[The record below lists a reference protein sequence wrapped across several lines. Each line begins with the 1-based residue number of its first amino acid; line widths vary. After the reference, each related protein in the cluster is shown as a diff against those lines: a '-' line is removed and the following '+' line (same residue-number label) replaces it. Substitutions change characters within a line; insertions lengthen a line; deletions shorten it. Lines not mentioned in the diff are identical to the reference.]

1 MKKCKNLILMLLV
14 AAMLFSLCAC
24 GGSEEKPADMESVLP
39 GAESSVEDENEV
51 QNSSEEEAA
60 PEVNEDKALVKLKL
74 TVDTESMIG
83 EEVSKL
89 IEAIGEPD
97 SADYASSCL
106 GPGEDGELQYD
117 GFTVYTYK
125 EGDSEVI
132 QNVL

>member
-39 GAESSVEDENEV
+39 GAESGVETEDEV
-51 QNSSEEEAA
+51 QNSAEEEAA
-60 PEVNEDKALVKLKL
+60 PEVNEDKALA
-74 TVDTESMIG
+74 ESMIG

-89 IEAIGEPD
+89 IEAIGEPE

>member
-14 AAMLFSLCAC
+14 AVMLFSLCAC
-24 GGSEEKPADMESVLP
+24 GGSEEKPANMESVLP
-39 GAESSVEDENEV
+39 GAESGVETEDEA
-51 QNSSEEEAA
+51 QNSPAEEAE
-60 PEVNEDKALVKLKL
+60 PEVNEDKALA
-74 TVDTESMIG
+74 ESMIG

-89 IEAIGEPD
+89 IEAIGEPE

-106 GPGEDGELQYD
+106 GPGEDGELHYD

>member
-14 AAMLFSLCAC
+14 AAMFFSLCAC

-39 GAESSVEDENEV
+39 GAESGVEDENEV

-60 PEVNEDKALVKLKL
+60 PEVNEDKALA
-74 TVDTESMIG
+74 ESMIG
-83 EEVSKL
+83 DEVSKL

>member
-1 MKKCKNLILMLLV
+1 MKKCKNLILMLLLAV
-14 AAMLFSLCAC
+14 MLFSLCAC
-24 GGSEEKPADMESVLP
+24 GGSEEKPANMESVLP
-39 GAESSVEDENEV
+39 GAESGAETEDDA
-51 QNSSEEEAA
+51 QNGSADASE
-60 PEVNEDKALVKLKL
+60 PEPNEDKALA
-74 TVDTESMIG
+74 ESMIG

-89 IEAIGEPD
+89 IEAIGEPE
-97 SADYASSCL
+97 SASYANSCL

>member
-39 GAESSVEDENEV
+39 GAESGVEDENEV
-51 QNSSEEEAA
+51 QNSSEKEAA
-60 PEVNEDKALVKLKL
+60 PEVNEDKALA
-74 TVDTESMIG
+74 ESMIG

>member
-1 MKKCKNLILMLLV
+1 MKKCKNLILMILV

-39 GAESSVEDENEV
+39 GAESGVEDENEV

-60 PEVNEDKALVKLKL
+60 PEVNEDKALA
-74 TVDTESMIG
+74 ESMIG

-89 IEAIGEPD
+89 IEAIGEPE

>member
-24 GGSEEKPADMESVLP
+24 GGSAEKPADLESVLP
-39 GAESSVEDENEV
+39 GAESGVEDENEV

-60 PEVNEDKALVKLKL
+60 PEVNEDKALA
-74 TVDTESMIG
+74 ESMIG

>member
-14 AAMLFSLCAC
+14 AVMLFSLCAC
-24 GGSEEKPADMESVLP
+24 GASEEKPADMESVLP

-60 PEVNEDKALVKLKL
+60 PEVNEDKALA
-74 TVDTESMIG
+74 ESMIG

-89 IEAIGEPD
+89 IEAIGEPE
-97 SADYASSCL
+97 SADYAGSCL
-106 GPGEDGELQYD
+106 GPGEDGELHYD

-125 EGDSEVI
+125 EGDSEII

>member
-24 GGSEEKPADMESVLP
+24 GASEEKPANMESVLP
-39 GAESSVEDENEV
+39 GAESGVETDDEA
-51 QNSSEEEAA
+51 QNSPVEEAE
-60 PEVNEDKALVKLKL
+60 PEVNEDKALA
-74 TVDTESMIG
+74 ESMIG

-89 IEAIGEPD
+89 IEAIGEPE

>member
-39 GAESSVEDENEV
+39 GAESGVEDENEV

-60 PEVNEDKALVKLKL
+60 PEVNEDKALA
-74 TVDTESMIG
+74 ESMIG

-89 IEAIGEPD
+89 IEAIGEPE
-97 SADYASSCL
+97 SADYAGSCL
-106 GPGEDGELQYD
+106 GPGEDGELHYD

-125 EGDSEVI
+125 EGDSEII

>member
-24 GGSEEKPADMESVLP
+24 GGSEEKPADMKSVLP

-60 PEVNEDKALVKLKL
+60 PEVNEDKALA
-74 TVDTESMIG
+74 ESMIG

-89 IEAIGEPD
+89 IEAIGEPE

>member
-24 GGSEEKPADMESVLP
+24 SGSEEKPADMESVLP
-39 GAESSVEDENEV
+39 GAESGVEDENEV

-60 PEVNEDKALVKLKL
+60 PEVNEDKALA
-74 TVDTESMIG
+74 ESMIG
-83 EEVSKL
+83 DEVSKL

>member
-14 AAMLFSLCAC
+14 AVMLFSLCAC
-24 GGSEEKPADMESVLP
+24 GSSEEKPANMESVLP
-39 GAESSVEDENEV
+39 GAESGVETEDEA
-51 QNSSEEEAA
+51 QNSPADAA
-60 PEVNEDKALVKLKL
+60 EPETNEDKARA
-74 TVDTESMIG
+74 ESMIG

>member
-24 GGSEEKPADMESVLP
+24 GGSEEKPADMKSVLP

-60 PEVNEDKALVKLKL
+60 PEVNEDKALA
-74 TVDTESMIG
+74 ESMIG

>member
-39 GAESSVEDENEV
+39 GAESGVETEDEV
-51 QNSSEEEAA
+51 QNSPAETAE
-60 PEVNEDKALVKLKL
+60 PEVNEDKALA
-74 TVDTESMIG
+74 ESMIG

>member
-14 AAMLFSLCAC
+14 AAMLFSLCSC

-39 GAESSVEDENEV
+39 GAESGVEDENEV
-51 QNSSEEEAA
+51 QNSPEEEAA
-60 PEVNEDKALVKLKL
+60 PEVNEDKALA
-74 TVDTESMIG
+74 ESMIG

>member
-39 GAESSVEDENEV
+39 GAESGVETEDEV
-51 QNSSEEEAA
+51 QNSPAETAE
-60 PEVNEDKALVKLKL
+60 PEVNEDKALA
-74 TVDTESMIG
+74 ESMIG

-89 IEAIGEPD
+89 IEAIGEPE

>member
-60 PEVNEDKALVKLKL
+60 PEVNEDKALA
-74 TVDTESMIG
+74 ESMIG

>member
-24 GGSEEKPADMESVLP
+24 GSSEEKPANMESVLP
-39 GAESSVEDENEV
+39 GAESGAEASEA
-51 QNSSEEEAA
+51 EEEAQSSPA
-60 PEVNEDKALVKLKL
+60 QEAEPEVNEDKALA
-74 TVDTESMIG
+74 ESMIG

-89 IEAIGEPD
+89 IEAIGEPE
-97 SADYASSCL
+97 SADYAGSCL
-106 GPGEDGELQYD
+106 GPGEDGELHYD

-125 EGDSEVI
+125 EGDSEII

>member
-24 GGSEEKPADMESVLP
+24 GGSEEKPSDMESVLP
-39 GAESSVEDENEV
+39 GAESGVEDENEV
-51 QNSSEEEAA
+51 QNSSEGEAA
-60 PEVNEDKALVKLKL
+60 PEVNEDKALA
-74 TVDTESMIG
+74 ESMIG

>member
-39 GAESSVEDENEV
+39 GAESGVEDENEV

-60 PEVNEDKALVKLKL
+60 PEVNEDKALA
-74 TVDTESMIG
+74 ESMIG

-106 GPGEDGELQYD
+106 GPGEDGELHYD

>member
-14 AAMLFSLCAC
+14 AAMLLSLCAC
-24 GGSEEKPADMESVLP
+24 GTSEEKPANMESVLP
-39 GAESSVEDENEV
+39 GAESGVETEDEA
-51 QNSSEEEAA
+51 QNSPADASE
-60 PEVNEDKALVKLKL
+60 PETNEDKALA
-74 TVDTESMIG
+74 ESMIG

-89 IEAIGEPD
+89 IEAIGEPE

>member
-1 MKKCKNLILMLLV
+1 MKKCKNLILVLLV

-24 GGSEEKPADMESVLP
+24 GSSEEKPADMESVLP
-39 GAESSVEDENEV
+39 GAESGVETEDEV
-51 QNSSEEEAA
+51 QNSAEEEAA
-60 PEVNEDKALVKLKL
+60 PEVNEDKALA
-74 TVDTESMIG
+74 ESMIG

>member
-39 GAESSVEDENEV
+39 GAESGVETEDEV
-51 QNSSEEEAA
+51 QNSAEEEAA
-60 PEVNEDKALVKLKL
+60 PEVNEDKALA
-74 TVDTESMIG
+74 ESMIG
-83 EEVSKL
+83 DEVSKL

>member
-39 GAESSVEDENEV
+39 GAESGVETEDEA
-51 QNSSEEEAA
+51 QNSPADAA
-60 PEVNEDKALVKLKL
+60 EPETKEDKALA
-74 TVDTESMIG
+74 ESMIG

-89 IEAIGEPD
+89 IEAIGEPE
-97 SADYASSCL
+97 SADYAGSCL
-106 GPGEDGELQYD
+106 GPGEDGELHYD

-125 EGDSEVI
+125 EGDSEII

>member
-24 GGSEEKPADMESVLP
+24 GGSEEKPADMKSVLP
-39 GAESSVEDENEV
+39 GAESGVEDENEV

-60 PEVNEDKALVKLKL
+60 PEVNEDKALA
-74 TVDTESMIG
+74 ESMIG

>member
-14 AAMLFSLCAC
+14 PAMLFSLCAC

-39 GAESSVEDENEV
+39 GAESGVETEDEV
-51 QNSSEEEAA
+51 QNSAEEEAA
-60 PEVNEDKALVKLKL
+60 PEVNEDKALA
-74 TVDTESMIG
+74 ESMIG

-89 IEAIGEPD
+89 IEAIGEPE

>member
-24 GGSEEKPADMESVLP
+24 GSSEEKPADMESVLP
-39 GAESSVEDENEV
+39 GAESGVEDENES
-51 QNSSEEEAA
+51 QNSAEEEAA
-60 PEVNEDKALVKLKL
+60 PEVNEDKALA
-74 TVDTESMIG
+74 ESMIG